1 MWLVFGG
8 DGQLGRCLDQVLTR
22 GGIEHQCVGRGVV
35 DITNPGRVLDCVAT
49 SAPTVVV
56 NAAAWT
62 AVDDAEDH
70 ESDAHRINAD
80 GAANVARAA
89 SRAGA
94 RLIHVSTDYVFD
106 GRATEPYPTSAT
118 PAPVGAYGRTKL
130 VGERAVSDAGPDRWH
145 ILRTAWLYSPFG
157 RNFAKTMAVRAL
169 RGEPVRVVDDQRGQP
184 TSALDLAR
192 LMLDIHAADARSG
205 LYHATNGGEA
215 TWFEFARAIYGAIG
229 ADVDLVGP
237 TDTSAYP
244 TKAVRPAFSVLDHAA
259 FAGSGVAPMRHWRDA
274 LSDAIDGIA
283 VQVRAELQN

>member
-8 DGQLGRCLDQVLTR
+8 DGQLGRCLDEVLTR
-22 GGIEHQCVGRGVV
+22 AGIEHLCVGRAVV
-35 DITNPGRVLDCVAT
+35 DITDSASVLDHVT
-49 SAPTVVV
+49 TVSPTVVV

-70 ESDAHRINAD
+70 ESAAHRINAD
-80 GAANVARAA
+80 GAANVANAA
-89 SRAGA
+89 SRSGA

-106 GRATEPYPTSAT
+106 GRATVPYPISAT

-130 VGERAVSDAGPDRWH
+130 AGEMAVSSAGLDKWH

-157 RNFAKTMAVRAL
+157 RNFAKTMTVRAL

-184 TSALDLAR
+184 TSAFDLAR
-192 LMLDIHAADARSG
+192 LMVDIDAADARSG

-215 TWFEFARAIYGAIG
+215 TWCEFARAIYGAIG
-229 ADVDLVGP
+229 ADTDLVSP

-244 TKAVRPAFSVLDHAA
+244 TKAVRPAFSVLDHTA
-259 FAGSGVAPMRHWRDA
+259 FSGSGVAPMRHWRDA
-274 LSDAIDGIA
+274 LSNAIDGIA
-283 VQVRAELQN
+283 AQVRAELQN